1 MDVIKNLLKL
11 KSIVT
16 LIVVISYTIMV
27 FMGIVEPDYKDL
39 VIMILTYYFL
49 TLILIQENHYKI
61 KLLTNPS

>member
-27 FMGIVEPDYKDL
+27 FMGIVEADYKDL
-39 VIMILTYYFL
+39 VIMILTYYFAKVSDKK
-49 TLILIQENHYKI
+49 EGE
-61 KLLTNPS
+61 

>member
-1 MDVIKNLLKL
+1 MEVIKNLLKL

-39 VIMILTYYFL
+39 VIMILTYYFAKVSDKK
-49 TLILIQENHYKI
+49 E
-61 KLLTNPS
+61 SE

>member
-1 MDVIKNLLKL
+1 MDIIKNLLKL

-39 VIMILTYYFL
+39 VIMILTYYFAKVSDKK
-49 TLILIQENHYKI
+49 EGE
-61 KLLTNPS
+61 

>member
-1 MDVIKNLLKL
+1 MKDIISNLLKL

-39 VIMILTYYFL
+39 VIMILTYYFAKVSDKKDS
-49 TLILIQENHYKI
+49 E
-61 KLLTNPS
+61 

>member
-1 MDVIKNLLKL
+1 METIKNLLKL

-39 VIMILTYYFL
+39 VIMILTYYFAKVSDKK
-49 TLILIQENHYKI
+49 E
-61 KLLTNPS
+61 SD

>member
-27 FMGIVEPDYKDL
+27 FMCIVEPDYKDL
-39 VIMILTYYFL
+39 VIVDEDDEFDANL
-49 TLILIQENHYKI
+49 
-61 KLLTNPS
+61 

>member
-1 MDVIKNLLKL
+1 MKEIISNLLKL

-39 VIMILTYYFL
+39 VIMILTYYFAKVSDKK
-49 TLILIQENHYKI
+49 E
-61 KLLTNPS
+61 SE

>member
-1 MDVIKNLLKL
+1 MEVIKNILKL

-39 VIMILTYYFL
+39 VIMILTYYFAKVSDKK
-49 TLILIQENHYKI
+49 EGE
-61 KLLTNPS
+61 

>member
-39 VIMILTYYFL
+39 VIMILTYYFAKVSDKK
-49 TLILIQENHYKI
+49 EGE
-61 KLLTNPS
+61 

>member
-1 MDVIKNLLKL
+1 MKEIISNLLKL

-39 VIMILTYYFL
+39 VIMILTYYFAKVSDKK
-49 TLILIQENHYKI
+49 E
-61 KLLTNPS
+61 SD

>member
-1 MDVIKNLLKL
+1 MKEIISNLLKL

-39 VIMILTYYFL
+39 VIMKYHY
-49 TLILIQENHYKI
+49 LISEC
-61 KLLTNPS
+61 LLLYQVVWNLNIR

>member
-1 MDVIKNLLKL
+1 MKDVLKNLLKL

-39 VIMILTYYFL
+39 VIMILTYYFAKVSDKK
-49 TLILIQENHYKI
+49 EGE
-61 KLLTNPS
+61 

>member
-1 MDVIKNLLKL
+1 MIDTLKNLLKL

-39 VIMILTYYFL
+39 VIMILTYYFAKVSDKK
-49 TLILIQENHYKI
+49 E
-61 KLLTNPS
+61 SD

>member
-27 FMGIVEPDYKDL
+27 FMSIVEPDYKDL
-39 VIMILTYYFL
+39 VIMILTYYFAKVSDKK
-49 TLILIQENHYKI
+49 EGE
-61 KLLTNPS
+61 

>member
-39 VIMILTYYFL
+39 VIMILTYYFAKV
-49 TLILIQENHYKI
+49 TDKKEGE
-61 KLLTNPS
+61 

>member
-1 MDVIKNLLKL
+1 MIDTLKNLLKL

-39 VIMILTYYFL
+39 VIMILTYYFAKV
-49 TLILIQENHYKI
+49 TDKKEGE
-61 KLLTNPS
+61 